1 MLEIFGLF
9 IAIIFF
15 GAALKMSFL
24 ILRIVFALIG
34 VVIMVT
40 VFPVIAM
47 PFLAIFGVF
56 SFIINIMAVPLIII
70 IVLFFIIR
78 MFL

>member
-1 MLEIFGLF
+1 
-9 IAIIFF
+9 
-15 GAALKMSFL
+15 
-24 ILRIVFALIG
+24 
-34 VVIMVT
+34 MVT